1 MVVRRKFILAADAG
15 MSGRGEFTP
24 HGGAQVSCAAYG
36 EQTSVDAGGGAVSD
50 FN

>member
-15 MSGRGEFTP
+15 MSGRGEFTY
-24 HGGAQVSCAAYG
+24 AAYG